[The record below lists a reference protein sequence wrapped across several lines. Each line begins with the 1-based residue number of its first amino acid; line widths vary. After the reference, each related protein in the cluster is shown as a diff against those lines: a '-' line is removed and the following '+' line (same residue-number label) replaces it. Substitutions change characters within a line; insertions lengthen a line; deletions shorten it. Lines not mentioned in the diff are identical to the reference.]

1 MVEEWI
7 IRGVTV
13 IWTGFALV
21 LFISGAVSE
30 FLPMDS
36 PSKCLMEKRK
46 ITRYHKG
53 NPPSYQCLPSKLKMS
68 DFGGKKQPTDWIE
81 IGNLKK
87 E

>member
-1 MVEEWI
+1 
-7 IRGVTV
+7 
-13 IWTGFALV
+13 
-21 LFISGAVSE
+21 
-30 FLPMDS
+30 
-36 PSKCLMEKRK
+36 MEKRK